1 MSVIKYLQLF
11 VFGMIVITLLQNCTK
26 ESDKQYQQL
35 NNSFVEQYDREK
47 Y

>member
-1 MSVIKYLQLF
+1 MPVIKYLQLF

-35 NNSFVEQYDREK
+35 NNSFVEQYDRGR